1 MKIERERSR
10 KRKINTKRERDRERE
25 MESEILTKLMTCT
38 FLRTQ
43 TFPPEFPRNKV
54 SIKKYEIIVDLVLME
69 KQISLFLFHGNKA
82 LY

>member
-1 MKIERERSR
+1 
-10 KRKINTKRERDRERE
+10 